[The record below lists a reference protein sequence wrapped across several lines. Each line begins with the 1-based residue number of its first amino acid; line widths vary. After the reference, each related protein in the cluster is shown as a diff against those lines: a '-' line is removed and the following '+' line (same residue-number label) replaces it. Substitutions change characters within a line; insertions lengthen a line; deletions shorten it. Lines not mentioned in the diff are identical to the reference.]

1 MATFRS
7 IFPPHS
13 LYTPEFDFDV
23 IAMRKHPEYEEI
35 DSEGNK
41 ITQPEEGVQ
50 RPMMAIPNL
59 KSVAPDQRS
68 RAKTRGKR
76 K

>member
-7 IFPPHS
+7 IFPPHT
-13 LYTPEFDFDV
+13 LYTPEFEYDV

-35 DSEGNK
+35 DAEGVK

-50 RPMMAIPNL
+50 RPLVSVPN
-59 KSVAPDQRS
+59 K
-68 RAKTRGKR
+68 KTLAVGKPAKR
-76 K
+76 KK